1 MKLFQIDGKYV
12 GYEYTGKYGSLSEA
26 RKHYASNIRIEE
38 APDFVFPGWGFDDSK
53 EGDARYIQ
61 PVPGDGQAYN
71 PDTGEIW
78 DPEEFRMSERKRLHS
93 ETTDDTMEAYRK
105 LRQGDKVIDWQT
117 WLDALDTYN
126 VAIEKTKEQE
136 GYPLKV
142 TYPEYPT
149 KPTPQS

>member
-149 KPTPQS
+149 KPTS

>member
-26 RKHYASNIRIEE
+26 RKHYAPNIRIEE

-61 PVPGDGQAYN
+61 PTPGDGQAYN
-71 PDTGEIW
+71 PETGEIW
-78 DPEEFRMSERKRLHS
+78 IPEEFRMSERKRLHS

-105 LRQGDKVIDWQT
+105 LRQGDKTIDWQA
-117 WLDALDTYN
+117 WLDTLDAYN
-126 VAIEKTKEQE
+126 VAIEETKSQE
-136 GYPLKV
+136 GYPLTV
-142 TYPEYPT
+142 EYPEYPT